1 MDPHKVNKV
10 SPPPAMLINTD
21 ITHIYETDL
30 RLKMFNFELLCL
42 SAPPHSKED
51 WKNGLSETVRHQ
63 IFSSMSFN
71 FFRLWRLS
79 DYILPIIVTVFTSIY
94 FLTGIYVTYVN
105 PQYEQYGVCWNK
117 SMIDLF
123 VWSPLGKNYK
133 WQWFLF
139 FLCA

>member
-1 MDPHKVNKV
+1 
-10 SPPPAMLINTD
+10 MLINTG
-21 ITHIYETDL
+21 ITHIFETDL

-51 WKNGLSETVRHQ
+51 WKNGPSETVRHK
-63 IFSSMSFN
+63 FFSSSMSFN

-79 DYILPIIVTVFTSIY
+79 DYILPVIVTVFTSIY

-117 SMIDLF
+117 CMIDLF
-123 VWSPLGKNYK
+123 EQYK
-133 WQWFLF
+133 YDWLICQW
-139 FLCA
+139 